1 MNLCMYVCSSHCLL
15 CSLVASDD
23 VAWLAK
29 VNHDAAQRREVS
41 ELDFA
46 TSACAQAALC
56 PDPRGPRASAA
67 GSAEMEVEAPYW

>member
-1 MNLCMYVCSSHCLL
+1 LFFP
-15 CSLVASDD
+15 DD

-29 VNHDAAQRREVS
+29 VNHDAAQRRETS

-46 TSACAQAALC
+46 TSACAQTALC
-56 PDPRGPRASAA
+56 PDPRAPQSSS